1 MKTMWYVFSVILSL
15 MFSSCS
21 NDDGLSENNFSPSTL
36 VFKASI
42 TTDSGSSD
50 ITKALQTVS
59 TDTIFLFSGNDIAW
73 FNETTG
79 ELKFND
85 NFSGMEM
92 IGNGLVVLHI
102 YSDNESLY
110 SINFFHTFDVMS
122 YVINSPVI
130 VNRVG
135 KNTSYYIENGYPYRN
150 LADLDKNNPWRIE
163 REKNWDKLVQSDGW
177 KLFILQLKEEGR
189 YIK

>member
-1 MKTMWYVFSVILSL
+1 MIVSL
-15 MFSSCS
+15 MLSSCS
-21 NDDGLSENNFSPSTL
+21 NDDGLDRNNFSPSAL
-36 VFKASI
+36 IFKALIAS
-42 TTDSGSSD
+42 DSSTSN
-50 ITKALQTVS
+50 ISKSFQTAN
-59 TDTIFLFSGNDIAW
+59 TDTILLFSGEDIAW

-92 IGNGLVVLHI
+92 IGNGLVVLHV

-110 SINFFHTFDVMS
+110 SINFFHTSDVMS

-130 VNRVG
+130 VSEVG
-135 KNTSYYIENGYPYRN
+135 KNTYYIENGYPYRN
-150 LADLDKNNPWRIE
+150 LADLDKDNPWRIE
-163 REKNWDKLVQSDGW
+163 REKNWNKLVQSDGW

-189 YIK
+189 YRK